1 VAGRSAPFGEP
12 VVAVGRHGTFYYAGL
27 GADASARTTI
37 QVNRSTD
44 GGRTWSDAVVVQQ
57 DNGGDKDWMAVGP
70 DPGSK
75 NRDNVYVTWKSFQST
90 GQQLRFG
97 RSTDRGATGVTK
109 TTFPPSAHPR
119 PGPAQH

>member
-1 VAGRSAPFGEP
+1 MYNPPLIVVSFFFFFNDTATTEIYTLPLHDALPIVPGSIATFGGP
-12 VVAVGRHGTFYYAGL
+12 VGAVDRHGTFYYAGL

-44 GGRTWSDAVVVQQ
+44 GGHTWSDAVVVQQ

-75 NRDNVYVTWKSFQST
+75 NRDNVYVTW
-90 GQQLRFG
+90 
-97 RSTDRGATGVTK
+97 
-109 TTFPPSAHPR
+109 
-119 PGPAQH
+119 